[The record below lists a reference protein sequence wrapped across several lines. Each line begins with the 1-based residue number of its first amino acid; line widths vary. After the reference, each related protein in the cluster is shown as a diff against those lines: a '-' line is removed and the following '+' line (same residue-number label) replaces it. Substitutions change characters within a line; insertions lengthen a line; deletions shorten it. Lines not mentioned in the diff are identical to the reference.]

1 MEKLRERFL
10 REPLPRRLGGLAA
23 TLGRIS
29 SFARKSTDSGK
40 KHGQKP
46 ARIHNRDFC
55 SPCRQRFGQT
65 RLWIFR
71 DCFVA
76 NMHHSIALSEAQR
89 RRRAVDQSPALRLR
103 PFGRLRPS
111 AQRGAG
117 NDGNRAFRDYYEGAE
132 GATHWLRRQSLL
144 ENQVM
149 KRTVFLLLAS
159 ILLLAACAPA
169 PTAAPTPEPALSE
182 AEGPTKTPQLSPTQ
196 ETPVTPTPAVDMEA
210 LGITDPQMIAAFKGF
225 EAFVTPESDG
235 RYSVTVEGKKYFLS
249 PDTFDLHA
257 DLNNAYA
264 PATVNATDDKNKSVT
279 LIYNKEGLS
288 LNAPLSLDIES
299 PTDFDDSSRLTML
312 QKYLLQHAD
321 PFPER
326 SKGLAYQA
334 EWSENGKAYYLRT
347 DNFGNQSKPSAVWL
361 RYTAPNGNIYYVNP
375 TDIND
380 LDGRK
385 VVMCAYGENAYSN
398 GNEVT
403 LTWLL
408 DNNYNQKIIWPI
420 LKADPSFFKKYR
432 AEAARYPEA
441 DYSDLAYLLSLPGNK
456 PEELWDF
463 KGDIDAYFT
472 QGTVEGIE
480 TIAAK
485 KVDPEIQVMIIPCV
499 IK

>member
-1 MEKLRERFL
+1 MNKEQTEKLRERFL
-10 REPLPRRLGGLAA
+10 RDPLPRRLGGLAA

-29 SFARKSTDSGK
+29 SSARKSTDSGK

-55 SPCRQRFGQT
+55 SPCRQRLGQT
-65 RLWIFR
+65 RLWMFR

-89 RRRAVDQSPALRLR
+89 RRRAVDQSSALRLR

-149 KRTVFLLLAS
+149 KRTVFLPLAFV
-159 ILLLAACAPA
+159 LLLTACAPA
-169 PTAAPTPEPALSE
+169 PTTEPALSE
-182 AEGPTKTPQLSPTQ
+182 VEEPTKTPQTAPTQ
-196 ETPVTPTPAVDMEA
+196 DTPTPAAVTLPELVPDLEISPGFRGMEKLVNA
-210 LGITDPQMIAAFKGF
+210 
-225 EAFVTPESDG
+225 ESDG
-235 RYSVTVEGKKYFLS
+235 RYSVTIEGKKYFLS

-288 LNAPLSLDIES
+288 LNAPLSLDIEN
-299 PTDFDDSSRLTML
+299 PTDFDDKSKLTFL
-312 QKYLLQHAD
+312 QRYLLQNPD
-321 PFPER
+321 PFAER
-326 SKGLAYQA
+326 SKGLPRRF
-334 EWSENGKAYYLRT
+334 EDTENGRVAYLRT
-347 DNFGNQSKPSAVWL
+347 DYFGNQSKPSMVWAK
-361 RYTAPNGNIYYVNP
+361 YTAPNNHAYYVNP

-398 GNEVT
+398 CNEVT

-485 KVDPEIQVMIIPCV
+485 VDPEIQVMIIPCV